1 MDRLSQTKL
10 PDHGWQQHFE
20 IVQELGDCHTQLG
33 EYDQA
38 RDCYEQAALLEPDEA
53 GPYVGTGVI
62 ALQQGKLDDAEI
74 AFRVAL
80 RLDPCSSRAYAGQAM
95 IQQQKGHMQEA
106 FDLYL
111 RCLDIDSDNMTAL
124 LGLFQVSCQMGS
136 FGRVIDYLKV
146 YLQMHPGDVSVMFCL
161 ATLYMKDQQVELAGQ
176 LLRNILE
183 LDPQNTDAQDLLE
196 EAEHILAQN
205 TSRR

>member
-33 EYDQA
+33 EFDQA

-62 ALQQGKLDDAEI
+62 ALQQGNLDDAEI

-80 RLDPCSSRAYAGQAM
+80 RLEPCSSRAYAGQAM
-95 IQQQKGHMQEA
+95 IQQQKGKMQEA

-111 RCLDIDSDNMTAL
+111 QCLDIDSDNMTAL

-136 FGRVIDYLKV
+136 FGRVIDYLNT
-146 YLQMHPGDVSVMFCL
+146 YLKMHPGDVSVMFCL
-161 ATLYMKDQQVELAGQ
+161 ATLYMKDQQIVQAGQ
-176 LLRNILE
+176 LLRDILTV
-183 LDPQNTDAQDLLE
+183 DPQNTDAQNLLE
-196 EAEHILAQN
+196 EANHILAQDVN
-205 TSRR
+205 RR